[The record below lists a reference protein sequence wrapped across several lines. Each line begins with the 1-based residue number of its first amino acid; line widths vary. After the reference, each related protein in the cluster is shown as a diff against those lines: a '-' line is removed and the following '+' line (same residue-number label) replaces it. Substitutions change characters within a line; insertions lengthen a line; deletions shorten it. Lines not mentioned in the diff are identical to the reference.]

1 MRCKHYTNGKMA
13 FEREDSILAAGF
25 PAAAALM
32 SAGEVRA
39 AKMQHL

>member
-1 MRCKHYTNGKMA
+1 MKTKFGKVLGL
-13 FEREDSILAAGF
+13 EGEDSILAAGI